1 MKITA
6 CRDFNAAKHEILPK
20 NKVINAVYIKVVFTN
35 QKCLE
40 VLFFISYFSSFSVGR
55 FCCDTEFYPNKQRL
69 RKRKTLVMADFGRS
83 NRRSLRSMHWL
94 RRDLN
99 SETDIREILGDYFDK
114 NGLSCCYG
122 VIGRINSCAD
132 FGSQNTALF
141 PKMVGC
147 TILL

>member
-1 MKITA
+1 M
-6 CRDFNAAKHEILPK
+6 
-20 NKVINAVYIKVVFTN
+20 VFTN

-132 FGSQNTALF
+132 FGSQNSTF
-141 PKMVGC
+141 SKDGRMHNFIMIMSERYISIC
-147 TILL
+147 ILQLNTN